1 MNINLIII
9 LFILIGIIYIKN
21 NKENFSII
29 KKVKEHFNNND
40 FSVYLIHMKKNS
52 DRLINFEKY
61 YNNSDMALKKIEI
74 FPAVVGKNLNLLNF
88 VTPGGYEQILM
99 TEKTNQRKYHYEI
112 TRGAV
117 GCYLSHLSIYKKIIE
132 SNLNY
137 GIIFED
143 DSIIANDF
151 YQKLLYGLNVVP
163 PDWDIFLL
171 GMICLKCDISK
182 DYVKVN
188 RFWGTHGYIIKKES
202 AVKILS
208 YLDKPISKQIDADL
222 SLLIKKNLI
231 NVYAI
236 NPMIVIQDPKF
247 KSDIQMKVIDSP
259 EAFNEEFAQ
268 QQLMKFYA
276 KNRIKN

>member
-1 MNINLIII
+1 
-9 LFILIGIIYIKN
+9 
-21 NKENFSII
+21 
-29 KKVKEHFNNND
+29 
-40 FSVYLIHMKKNS
+40 
-52 DRLINFEKY
+52 
-61 YNNSDMALKKIEI
+61 MALKKIEI